1 MNPIPSAHSQMI
13 IDEYRVAARH
23 LTLNRRQSPADVD
36 TTTLLQ
42 TYPRLN
48 QASFTSACRDWH
60 CTISLQ
66 DTTRP
71 GLELVP
77 KYLHTTTRGIPL
89 IDTRFGVA
97 GSSPRL
103 TLTSIVVSHDN
114 IDGSVFVRGLLDGH
128 TVTALGRQLFGFIL
142 RFRFVNLLGD
152 YIHTLSSM
160 NPKPF
165 PSG

>member
-1 MNPIPSAHSQMI
+1 MI
-13 IDEYRVAARH
+13 IDEYQVAAWH

-36 TTTLLQ
+36 TTSLLQ
-42 TYPRLN
+42 TYPRLL

-66 DTTRP
+66 DRSRP

-77 KYLHTTTRGIPL
+77 RNLHATTRGIPL

-97 GSSPRL
+97 GSTPRL
-103 TLTSIVVSHDN
+103 TLTSIVSSHDD
-114 IDGSVFVRGLLDGH
+114 IDGLEFFIGLLDGDK
-128 TVTALGRQLFGFIL
+128 VTALGRQLFGFIR
-142 RFRFVNLLGD
+142 RFGFVDLPGH

-160 NPKPF
+160 NPEPF

>member
-13 IDEYRVAARH
+13 INEYRVAARH

-36 TTTLLQ
+36 TTSLLQ
-42 TYPRLN
+42 TYPRLI

-66 DTTRP
+66 DTSRP
-71 GLELVP
+71 GLKLVP
-77 KYLHTTTRGIPL
+77 KNLHATTRGIPL

-103 TLTSIVVSHDN
+103 TLTSIVSSHDD
-114 IDGSVFVRGLLDGH
+114 IDGLVFFIGLLDGH
-128 TVTALGRQLFGFIL
+128 NVTALGRQVFGFIL